1 MTESLMDCAAVIE
14 HLGITRQALYAGIR
28 RGTYPAPVP
37 GTRGAGKRSLW
48 RREDLQSRVNA
59 RVDGA
64 GLRAK
69 CLSAG
74 AGPLIEGC
82 DAALLGHTVT
92 ESGPAPVYDR
102 ASVIELLKTAG
113 LPDAKKWATEGA
125 GAALGVVWV
134 DRD

>member
-1 MTESLMDCAAVIE
+1 MTELMDCAAVIA
-14 HLGITRQALYAGIR
+14 HLGITRQALYAGIK

-37 GTRGAGKRSLW
+37 GSRGAGKRSLW
-48 RREDLQSRVNA
+48 RRSEVESRVNA

-64 GLRAK
+64 CLRAR
-69 CLSAG
+69 CIAAG

-82 DAALLGHTVT
+82 DHALLGHTLT
-92 ESGPAPVYDR
+92 ESGPAAVYDR
-102 ASVIELLKTAG
+102 AMAVELLQTAG